1 MTKHYFDYQYKDI
14 LNSLSKL
21 NIKKNDVLY
30 VSANLLNFGRCKV
43 GKLNEIPKLF
53 YNAIS
58 EIIGKK
64 GTIVVPSHTFNL
76 INKSQIF
83 DLYKTKSMSG
93 SFSNFILRQ
102 KSVVRQLHPYSSSAA
117 IGKYAKDICSKN
129 TEHVYGLKSPFDKMI
144 KKNAK
149 FLSLGL
155 PINLNCSQVHHAE
168 YLMRVPYRF
177 SKEFK
182 HKVKIKSKIYEK
194 LFFMFVLK
202 DKYTNLRYGIGERER
217 NQHKLRN
224 ELIIK
229 NFIKN
234 ERVYKSKLGN
244 NYVYSYNLKKF
255 FHSNMK
261 LFNKNIYCWVGK
273 SLKTPK
279 IENVNKYYENLISRI
294 GLKKNDVV
302 HISSDLTDLLLNFKK
317 NNEIFDGNKLIDA
330 IIRKI
335 GLKGTILFPCFNW
348 DFCKGKKFEYYKASP
363 RIGSLPKIAF
373 KRKDFKRTKHPI
385 YSFMVWGKDSDFLI
399 NLNNKS
405 ACGSNSPFSY
415 LYKSKAKQLFIG
427 MDYKKGF
434 TFIHHIEEKLG
445 TKYRYLKTFTAPYVD
460 DQGNEKTKSFIM
472 NVINLKKSNYCRID
486 PRMDNELI
494 RNGAYSKYLIDNIP
508 FTLIDLKI
516 AGNIIEKEIKSNKS
530 FLVYKK
536 GVPKIVDI
544 IKGYQ

>member
-30 VSANLLNFGRCKV
+30 VSCNLLNFGRCKV
-43 GKLNEIPKLF
+43 SKLTEIPKLF

-64 GTIVVPSHTFNL
+64 GTIVVPSQTFNL
-76 INKSQIF
+76 VNKNKIF
-83 DLYKTKSMSG
+83 DLHKTKSLSG
-93 SFSNFILRQ
+93 SFSNFILSQ

-117 IGKYAKDICSKN
+117 VGKYAKHICSRN

-177 SKEFK
+177 NKEFK
-182 HKVKIKSKIYEK
+182 QKVKIKNKIYEK
-194 LFFMFVLK
+194 LFFLFVLK
-202 DKYTNLRYGIGERER
+202 EKYRNLKYGIGDRER

-229 NFIKN
+229 NFIKSN
-234 ERVYKSKLGN
+234 KVYKSKLGN
-244 NYVYSYNLKKF
+244 NYVYSYNLKNF

-261 LFNKNIYCWVGK
+261 LLNKNIYCWVGK
-273 SLKTPK
+273 SPNISKA
-279 IENVNKYYENLISRI
+279 ENNNKYYENLISKT

-302 HISSDLTDLLLNFKK
+302 HVSSDLSELLLNFKK
-317 NNEIFDGNKLIDA
+317 NNIIFDGNKLIDA
-330 IIRKI
+330 IIRII
-335 GLKGTILFPCFNW
+335 GPKGTLLFPCFNW
-348 DFCKGKKFEYYKASP
+348 DFCKGKKFEHYKTAP
-363 RIGSLPKIAF
+363 TIGSLPKIVF

-385 YSFMVWGKDSDFLI
+385 YSFMVWGKDSDFLV

-405 ACGSNSPFSY
+405 AWGSNSPFSY
-415 LYKSKAKQLFIG
+415 LYKIGAKQLFVG

-434 TFIHHIEEKLG
+434 TFMHHIEEKLG

-460 DQGNEKTKSFIM
+460 DRGNEKTKSFKM
-472 NVINLKKSNYCRID
+472 NVINLKKSNYCRIN
-486 PRMDNELI
+486 PRMDDELI
-494 RNGAYSKYLIDNIP
+494 YNGAYSKRLIDDIP

-530 FLVYKK
+530 FFVYKK
-536 GVPKIVDI
+536 GIPQINE
-544 IKGYQ
+544 